1 MDRCRSARSCQC
13 LSLGG
18 KLVNEEWAISW
29 VWWITAVEVP
39 VLGCLFWLTYHG
51 RRESERALLKVYREI
66 QANLNVVLE
75 NLAQSKLEV
84 ARLYATIAD
93 LKDVEKRLTDHLLR
107 LETRLTFACQVM
119 QAAGN
124 RRPCPFAHQA
134 ECLQNKG
141 DVDAA

>member
-1 MDRCRSARSCQC
+1 VSSFPAVCP
-13 LSLGG
+13 SLREE
-18 KLVNEEWAISW
+18 KLVNEEWTISW

-39 VLGCLFWLTYHG
+39 ALVCLFWRTHYG
-51 RRESERALLKVYREI
+51 RREAERGLLKVYREI

-107 LETRLTFACQVM
+107 LETRLTYAF
-119 QAAGN
+119 QAEQRASK
-124 RRPCPFAHQA
+124 RRWCPFADQA
-134 ECLQNKG
+134 DCLANDGDG
-141 DVDAA
+141 DVA